1 MAATPYLDKNI
12 TNEKEKRIY
21 NNKIIKQIGRLNNQY
36 MNNLRND
43 YMGGT
48 VSQDGNLAQLS
59 KASKKKTIKKNLIRS
74 GNLFL
79 NDNS

>member
-1 MAATPYLDKNI
+1 
-12 TNEKEKRIY
+12 
-21 NNKIIKQIGRLNNQY
+21 

-59 KASKKKTIKKNLIRS
+59 KASKKKTHKKKTSLGPETFS
-74 GNLFL
+74 
-79 NDNS
+79 

>member
-12 TNEKEKRIY
+12 RNEKEKRIY

-48 VSQDGNLAQLS
+48 VSQDENLAQLS
-59 KASKKKTIKKNLIRS
+59 KASKKKHP
-74 GNLFL
+74 
-79 NDNS
+79 